1 MFIKAKHEDGQQTA
15 FDENSELKLCTEGS
29 VVFGSSGPTKMLVG
43 TGACKNKNWKFSTKR
58 RV

>member
-29 VVFGSSGPTKMLVG
+29 VAFGSSGPIKMLVE
-43 TGACKNKNWKFSTKR
+43 TGA
-58 RV
+58 